1 MLRFVSERQAT
12 VWVETD
18 RPARVEVLA
27 HAASTFQVGGHH
39 YALVVVDGLAAGST
53 TPYTVALD
61 GEPVWPPAGSELPP
75 SVIRTTGGDGGRA
88 RIAFG
93 SCRLV
98 RPNQPPWDLP
108 RSRDRRG
115 RGPDAL
121 RALALRLA
129 RGGPEDLPDLLL
141 LLGDQVYADSVSPAT
156 SAMIAARRDLSVPP
170 GTEVA
175 DYEEYCQLYRESW
188 SEPAIRWLLSTVPT
202 AMIFDDHDVHD
213 DWNTSAAWVE
223 RMRALPWWRERITS
237 GLASYWVYQ
246 HLGNLSPAELDA
258 DPIWEAARRGGDAT
272 EVVRSAAG
280 DADRDRGSRRWSFR
294 RDLGRTRVV
303 VIDSRGGRVLDAGR
317 RAMLDE
323 AGWRWVEEQVGG
335 GVDHLVLAT
344 TLPVALPRAAH
355 HLEAWNEAVCDG
367 AWGSSAARLGER
379 LRRAIDL
386 EHWAAFRRSF
396 ARLGGLVAEVAAGR
410 RGPAPASIVLL
421 SGDVHYAYLARL
433 RTRTGAE
440 SAIWQV
446 VCSPLRNQLEPWL
459 RVASRLA
466 FTAPVAMA
474 TAALARL
481 AGVGRDAVD
490 WRVLR
495 GPCFDNQVG
504 ELELDGRAARV
515 RIDRPARPD
524 AQDAPGQPD
533 RPGEAEGLEALLR
546 HELAG
551 GT

>member
-1 MLRFVSERQAT
+1 MLRFTGERQAT
-12 VWVETD
+12 IWVEVD
-18 RPARVEVLA
+18 GPAEVEVLGHTA
-27 HAASTFQVGGHH
+27 RSFEVGGHH
-39 YALVVVDGLAAGST
+39 YALVVVDGLEPGST
-53 TPYTVALD
+53 TPYTVSLD

-75 SVIRTTGGDGGRA
+75 SVIRTTGGDGARA

-121 RALALRLA
+121 RALALRLSQGA
-129 RGGPEDLPDLLL
+129 AEDLPDLLL

-156 SAMIAARRDLSVPP
+156 RAMIAARRDLSVPP
-170 GTEVA
+170 GPEVA

-188 SEPAIRWLLSTVPT
+188 SEPAVRWLLSTVPT
-202 AMIFDDHDVHD
+202 AAIFDDHDVHD
-213 DWNTSAAWVE
+213 DWNTSAAWIG
-223 RMRALPWWRERITS
+223 RMRALPWWQERITG
-237 GLASYWVYQ
+237 GLASYLVYQ

-258 DPIWEAARRGGDAT
+258 DRVWAAACQGGDAT
-272 EVVRSAAG
+272 AVVRAAAAE
-280 DADRDRGSRRWSFR
+280 ADRDRGSRRWSFR

-303 VIDSRGGRVLDAGR
+303 AIDSRGGRVLEPGH

-323 AGWRWVEEQVGG
+323 GGWRWVEEQVTG

-344 TLPVALPRAAH
+344 TLPFALPRGAH

-367 AWGSSAARLGER
+367 AWGAVAARAGER
-379 LRRAIDL
+379 LRQAIDL
-386 EHWAAFRRSF
+386 EHWAAFHRSF

-410 RGPAPASIVLL
+410 RGPAPASVVLL

-433 RTRTGAE
+433 RTRVAAA

-446 VCSPLRNQLEPWL
+446 VCSPMRNQLEPWL
-459 RVASRLA
+459 RVASRLTFMPPMA
-466 FTAPVAMA
+466 VA

-481 AGVGRDAVD
+481 AGVRREAFD

-495 GPCFDNQVG
+495 GPRFDNQIG
-504 ELELDGRAARV
+504 ELELDGGSARV
-515 RIDRPARPD
+515 RIERPLRP
-524 AQDAPGQPD
+524 
-533 RPGEAEGLEALLR
+533 EGLEPLLD
-546 HELAG
+546 HELAVRP
-551 GT
+551 